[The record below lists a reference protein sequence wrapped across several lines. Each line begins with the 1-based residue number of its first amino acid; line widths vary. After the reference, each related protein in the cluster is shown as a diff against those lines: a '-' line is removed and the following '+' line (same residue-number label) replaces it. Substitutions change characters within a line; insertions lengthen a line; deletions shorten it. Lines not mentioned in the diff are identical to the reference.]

1 MCLCFKVVKLVFLVS
16 GVGSYI
22 GDDGVEL
29 VDAKHF
35 KDEWSSVAWVHGG
48 EGIEFFLFGEYRCVE

>member
-1 MCLCFKVVKLVFLVS
+1 MCLCFKVVKLVFMGS
-16 GVGSYI
+16 GVVSDV

-35 KDEWSSVAWVHGG
+35 EYEWSSVAWVHGG
-48 EGIEFFLFGEYRCVE
+48 EGIEFFLFGEYGCVE